1 MMAKNKVVT
10 AFSDDDGPK
19 KETAL
24 GEPMFVSWT
33 TDAERMKAVSDLA
46 LFQIREDGGRNR
58 ERARASRQ
66 TNYKDVDNGV
76 NVRPTF
82 TRDSYDYFRPE
93 EATPKK
99 RKEITATCDVASHKV
114 GLIKNVIDLMG
125 DFACQGIKIIHKD
138 EKAQKVCEKWAEKIC
153 LKDRS
158 ERFLNM
164 LYRLGTVPILTSY
177 ATLNNIDVKNI
188 QQFMDP
194 DNITIDNSRP
204 QTDIPWS
211 YTFLHPNTIDVIG
224 GDISLFGSTKVQYGL
239 NIPDSLKKVINNPV
253 TKEQKEAVA
262 GLSEEVR
269 AAAKNNTVYPLG
281 DNFSVH
287 FYKKDDWEQFPKPM
301 MYAILDDVM
310 MLEKL
315 KLTDLAA
322 CDTVISSVRLWRL
335 GDLEN
340 KIMPTPAAIAKLSN
354 VISNNTGGGSYD
366 LIWDATLDFKETSSQ
381 AYKCLG
387 EEKYKPTLNRIYAG
401 LGIPPTL
408 TGSAT
413 ASGFTN
419 NYISLKTLTERL
431 EYGRGVLVKF
441 WNVQMKILQKA
452 LGLKEPPL
460 VIFDRM
466 TLSDEAAEKNLLLGL
481 LDRDVISE
489 ETIRDRFGE
498 IDDIEKARIKR
509 EGTKRKNEEIP
520 PKAGPYHNAQ
530 TKEEL
535 TKMFVQHG
543 SVAPSQVGL
552 KMGEKKEGEKT
563 PMDIKGANDAK
574 KARAKPGQGRPV
586 GKKDKTKRKAKK
598 VKPRSKAELIEVQMW
613 AKDTQDKIS
622 DFVLPKMLQ
631 VYGKANA
638 RSLSDTQLA
647 AIEQVKFDILAK
659 LEPFTPINDD
669 TLSAATVAEGINQL
683 DAVYNQLIANFINRN
698 NKQPTISETR
708 EIKAYAYSLY
718 QEELNNAENDD

>member
-1 MMAKNKVVT
+1 MAKNKVT
-10 AFSDDDGPK
+10 TSFPDDDLPK
-19 KETAL
+19 REQAQ
-24 GEPMFVSWT
+24 GEPMFVTWT
-33 TDAERMKAVSDLA
+33 NDAERVRAISDLA
-46 LFQIREDGGRNR
+46 MFHIQEDSGRNR
-58 ERARASRQ
+58 EKARANRMV
-66 TNYKDVDNGV
+66 NYKDVDTGV

-99 RKEITATCDVASHKV
+99 RKEILNHCSVAYSKI

-125 DFACQGIKIIHKD
+125 DFACQGIKIVHKD
-138 EKAQKVCEKWAEKIC
+138 EKAQKVCEKWAEKVN
-153 LKDRS
+153 LAERS

-164 LYRLGTVPILTSY
+164 LYRLGTVPIITNF

-194 DNITIDNSRP
+194 DNITIDDSRP
-204 QTDIPWS
+204 VSDIPWG

-224 GDISLFGSTKVQYGL
+224 GDISLFGSSKIQYGL
-239 NIPDSLKKVINNPV
+239 SIPDGLKKVIISP
-253 TKEQKEAVA
+253 TTAEQKEAVA
-262 GLSEEVR
+262 GLPVEVR
-269 AAAKNNTVYPLG
+269 NAAKNNKPYPLG
-281 DNFSVH
+281 DNFHIS
-287 FYKKDDWEQFPKPM
+287 FYKKDDWDQFPKPM
-301 MYAILDDVM
+301 IYAILDDVM

-315 KLTDLAA
+315 KLTDLSA

-354 VISNNTGGGSYD
+354 VISNNQGGGSYD
-366 LIWDATLDFKETSSQ
+366 LIWDATLDFKETSSD
-381 AYKCLG
+381 AYKFLG

-431 EYGRGVLVKF
+431 EYGRKVLVAF
-441 WNVQMKILQKA
+441 WNSQMKIIQKA
-452 LGLKEPPL
+452 LGLKEPPR
-460 VIFDRM
+460 VVFDRM

-481 LDRDVISE
+481 VDRQIISE

-498 IDDIEKARIKR
+498 ISDIEAARIKR
-509 EGTKRKNEEIP
+509 EEIKRKAEEIP

-574 KARAKPGQGRPV
+574 KAKAKGTPGGRPI
-586 GKKDKTKRKAKK
+586 GKKDTKKRKTKV
-598 VKPRSKAELIEVQMW
+598 VKPRSKAEFINTQLW
-613 AKDTQDKIS
+613 AKETQDKITG
-622 DFVLPKMLQ
+622 FVLPKMLQ

-638 RSLSDTQLA
+638 RSLSDIQLS
-647 AIEQVKFDILAK
+647 AIEQIKFNILAK
-659 LEPFTPINDD
+659 LEPFSNINDEA
-669 TLSAATVAEGINQL
+669 LSAAAVAEGVNHM
-683 DAVYNQLIANFINRN
+683 DAVYNHLITSFINRHQ
-698 NKQPTISETR
+698 KQPTIDDTR
-708 EIKAYAYSLY
+708 EIRAYAYSLY
-718 QEELNNAENDD
+718 HEELNNAEDDD

>member
-1 MMAKNKVVT
+1 MAKNKVIT
-10 AFSDDDGPK
+10 AFPDDDQPK
-19 KETAL
+19 KETAQ

-33 TDAERMKAVSDLA
+33 NDAERVKAISDLA

-58 ERARASRQ
+58 ENARAARQ
-66 TNYKDVDNGV
+66 TNYRDVDTGI

-99 RKEITATCDVASHKV
+99 RKEIVGTCDIASHKV

-138 EKAQKVCEKWAEKIC
+138 EKAQKVCEKWAEKIG

-164 LYRLGTVPILTSY
+164 LYRLGTVPILTNY

-194 DNITIDNSRP
+194 DNITIDTSRP
-204 QTDIPWS
+204 QIDIPWA

-239 NIPDSLKKVINNPV
+239 NIPDSLKKVINSP
-253 TKEQKEAVA
+253 TTTEQRVAVN
-262 GLSEEVR
+262 GLPEEVR
-269 AAAKNNTVYPLG
+269 AAAKNNQLYPLG
-281 DNFSVH
+281 ENFSVH

-315 KLTDLAA
+315 KLTDLSA

-335 GDLEN
+335 GSIEH

-366 LIWDATLDFKETSSQ
+366 LIWDATLDFKETSSD
-381 AYKCLG
+381 AYKFLG

-431 EYGRGVLVKF
+431 EYGRGVLVRF
-441 WNVQMKILQKA
+441 WNIQMKILQKA
-452 LGLKEPPL
+452 LGLKEPPM
-460 VIFDRM
+460 VVFDRM

-498 IDDIEKARIKR
+498 IDDIEKSRIKR
-509 EGTKRKNEEIP
+509 EGVKRKNEEIP
-520 PKAGPYHNAQ
+520 AKAGPYHNAQ

-552 KMGEKKEGEKT
+552 KMGEK
-563 PMDIKGANDAK
+563 
-574 KARAKPGQGRPV
+574 
-586 GKKDKTKRKAKK
+586 
-598 VKPRSKAELIEVQMW
+598 
-613 AKDTQDKIS
+613 
-622 DFVLPKMLQ
+622 
-631 VYGKANA
+631 
-638 RSLSDTQLA
+638 
-647 AIEQVKFDILAK
+647 
-659 LEPFTPINDD
+659 
-669 TLSAATVAEGINQL
+669 
-683 DAVYNQLIANFINRN
+683 
-698 NKQPTISETR
+698 
-708 EIKAYAYSLY
+708 
-718 QEELNNAENDD
+718 